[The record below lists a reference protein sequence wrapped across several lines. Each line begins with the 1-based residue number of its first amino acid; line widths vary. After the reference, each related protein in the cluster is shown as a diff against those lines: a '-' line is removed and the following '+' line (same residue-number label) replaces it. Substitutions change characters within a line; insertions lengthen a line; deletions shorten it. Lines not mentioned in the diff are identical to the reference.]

1 MPLTV
6 FDFLVRLRRMM
17 LCTVA
22 IFFVSQKNGGFQ
34 IAILFVYQRVGGE
47 TSNILFFL
55 ILSWGRFSF

>member
-1 MPLTV
+1 MHRC
-6 FDFLVRLRRMM
+6 DFF
-17 LCTVA
+17 C
-22 IFFVSQKNGGFQ
+22 ISKKNGGFQ